1 MLLKTPDAMRYKYLY
16 IILEVLLP
24 LVFLPS
30 CQKGTEFSATQ
41 ESRFTLVLEEENG
54 APPTRSILQSADI
67 ETKVTSVTLGLYQ
80 GGALVEKEYYG
91 SGFDQMVFPLEDGAY
106 TAYALVNMGDMREAL
121 PEQEAALES
130 LSYSIPGYL
139 DADIGIEYRGIPM
152 AGSLTYIVGISSS
165 GAIPVRRLM
174 AKVTAQL
181 SCDWTGVITS
191 VKVHNLNRSL
201 KPFGDSAAESVSDI
215 LPVYEFQTGGGQA
228 SGTYVFYVPE
238 NLQGTVPGI
247 ADPSEKSPEG
257 NETVNARK
265 DRMTYLETLVTGTSG
280 VEGTIL
286 YRSFL
291 GNNATSDFDIH
302 RNWRYTW
309 TLNFLPDG
317 RLNNDWKHEN
327 NLTWSEYRYSISPT
341 HLSLYLGETDYVRV
355 YRYEDRYISGI
366 YHASAGPTLTYSQHF
381 SWSYASLDNPSIQND
396 NAVISGYL
404 YSDAYRVT
412 AKGNGTRRI
421 TASGPDGSSAENLT
435 CDVKAMNY
443 RRQLILIADPPR
455 AAVGETIHLRA
466 LVYTTQNGITTGG
479 TDVTDNR
486 TACFIYRM
494 GSSYP
499 IQVPYQG
506 IVTATGPGRDHFDAA
521 YRHAADGKMLYAAGE
536 YITFEA
542 THTGNLFITGGTTPG
557 VVGESVQ
564 LQASFVL
571 YNNGN
576 IDDIASTSN
585 VTNQVSWKILDGENI
600 GFHVS
605 SAGSVTSSGPGAS
618 LVQATYSAP
627 NGLSYETQAIVVFNS
642 H

>member
-1 MLLKTPDAMRYKYLY
+1 MRYKYLY
-16 IILEVLLP
+16 ILLEVLLP

-30 CQKGTEFSATQ
+30 CQKETEVSASR
-41 ESRFTLVLEEENG
+41 ESRFSLVLEEENG

-80 GGALVEKEYYG
+80 GGLLVEKEYYG
-91 SGFDQMVFPLEDGAY
+91 SGFDQMSFPLEDGAY

-121 PEQEAALES
+121 PEEETALSS
-130 LSYSIPGYL
+130 LTYSIPGYL
-139 DADIGIEYRGIPM
+139 DADVGIEYRGIPM
-152 AGSLTYIVGISSS
+152 AGSLIYTVGTTSS

-181 SCDWTGVITS
+181 YCEWTGVITS

-201 KPFGDSAAESVSDI
+201 KPFGSSAAASASDI
-215 LPVYEFQTGGGQA
+215 LPVYEFQTGGEQA

-238 NLQGTVPGI
+238 NRQGTVSGI
-247 ADPSEKSPEG
+247 ADSSEKSPEG
-257 NETVNARK
+257 NTTVDERK
-265 DRMTYLETLVTGTSG
+265 GQMTYLETLVTGTSG

-291 GNNATSDFDIH
+291 GDNATSNFDIR

-309 TLNFLPDG
+309 TLHYLPDG

-327 NLTWSEYRYSISPT
+327 NLTWSEYRYSITPT
-341 HLSLYLGETDYVRV
+341 YLSLYLGETGFIRV
-355 YRYEDRYISGI
+355 YRHEDRYISGVF
-366 YHASAGPTLTYSQHF
+366 HASAGPTLTYSQHF
-381 SWSYASLDNPSIQND
+381 SWSYAAPDNPSIQND
-396 NAVISGYL
+396 NAVITGSP
-404 YSDAYRVT
+404 YSDAYMVT
-412 AKGNGTRRI
+412 AKGNGIRRI
-421 TASGPDGSSAENLT
+421 TASGPDGSGAENLT
-435 CDVKAMNY
+435 CDVKAMDY
-443 RRQLILIADPPR
+443 KRQLILIADPPR

-479 TDVTDNR
+479 TDVTDNH
-486 TACFIYRM
+486 TCCFIYRM

-506 IVTATGPGRDHFDAA
+506 IVTATGPGRDHFNAA
-521 YRHAADGKMLYAAGE
+521 FRHEADGKIIYATGE
-536 YITFEA
+536 YITFES
-542 THTGNLFITGGTTPG
+542 THTGNLFITGGSTPG
-557 VVGESVQ
+557 VVGGSVQ

-576 IDDIASTSN
+576 INDIASASN
-585 VTNQVSWKILDGENI
+585 VTNQVSWKILDGEEC

-618 LVQATYSAP
+618 LVQATYAAP